1 MDSALMQMSPPPL
14 PRSPAPAPP
23 QCPELDLSLTL
34 TPERPG
40 HSAVALNRGNMRTR
54 PRQVRFAV
62 SPDSSSDQPPV
73 TMAIT
78 QHYSNQSAA
87 EKRHRK
93 GKQVLYC
100 IKGPHT
106 GEQGGMSA
114 QSDGQVTEGVWL
126 NTTLALK
133 SELLQLEEAEFNS
146 KKAVQERLQNST
158 TVQECVRT
166 RVAEGLNFPRSHHL
180 YRALVSVSL
189 SHDELIAEALRDRPA
204 LALPTASH
212 HTKSHSP
219 PAEGPDLLF
228 FYEPHCVVRETP
240 LLPGNRI
247 PLPHLRPAPRPA
259 HTTFHL
265 LQRHRQWEA

>member
-1 MDSALMQMSPPPL
+1 MDSALMQMIPPPL
-14 PRSPAPAPP
+14 PRSPAPAPL

-40 HSAVALNRGNMRTR
+40 HSAVALKRGNMRTR

-87 EKRHRK
+87 EKQHRK
-93 GKQVLYC
+93 GKQ
-100 IKGPHT
+100 GPHT
-106 GEQGGMSA
+106 GEQGGVSA

-133 SELLQLEEAEFNS
+133 AELQQLEEAEFNF

-166 RVAEGLNFPRSHHL
+166 RAAEGLNFPRSHHL

>member
-1 MDSALMQMSPPPL
+1 MDSALMQMIPPPL
-14 PRSPAPAPP
+14 PRSPAPAPL

-40 HSAVALNRGNMRTR
+40 HSAVALKRGNMRTR
-54 PRQVRFAV
+54 PR
-62 SPDSSSDQPPV
+62 QPPV

-87 EKRHRK
+87 EKQHRK
-93 GKQVLYC
+93 GKQ
-100 IKGPHT
+100 GPHT
-106 GEQGGMSA
+106 GEQGGVSA

-133 SELLQLEEAEFNS
+133 AELQQLEEAEFNF

-166 RVAEGLNFPRSHHL
+166 RAAEGLNFPRSHHL